1 MQHQLD
7 TNIDIDAPPST
18 VWEILSDLNGYAEWN
33 PFIVSSSGDV
43 AVGEKLK
50 NRMQPPGG
58 KAMTFKPTV
67 TEVDAGHG
75 FEWLGRL
82 GVPGIFD
89 GRHRFELEA
98 TPNGGTRLIHS
109 EQFSGVLVRFMRKS
123 LDTQTLQGFQDMN
136 VALKDLAEARA
147 GSAS

>member
-7 TNIDIDAPPST
+7 TKIDIDAPPST
-18 VWEILSDLNGYAEWN
+18 VWEILSDLDGYAEWN

-43 AVGEKLK
+43 AVGEKLN
-50 NRMQPPGG
+50 NRLQPPGG

-67 TEVDAGHG
+67 TEVEVGHT

-98 TPNGGTRLIHS
+98 APNGGTRLIHS
-109 EQFSGVLVRFMRKS
+109 EQLSGVLVRFMRKS

-136 VALKDLAEARA
+136 VALKDRAEARS
-147 GSAS
+147 GNAS

>member
-1 MQHQLD
+1 MQHQLN

-43 AVGEKLK
+43 AVGEKLI
-50 NRMQPPGG
+50 NRLQPPGG

-67 TEVDAGHG
+67 TEVEVGHT

-82 GVPGIFD
+82 GLPGIFD

-98 TPNGGTRLIHS
+98 MPTGTRFVQS
-109 EQFSGVLVRFMRKS
+109 EQLDGLLVRPLRKS
-123 LDTQTLQGFQDMN
+123 LDTQTMAGFEAMN
-136 VALKDLAEARA
+136 AALKDRAEAAA
-147 GSAS
+147 GQPG